1 VNRTPLRRRS
11 VDYRPT
17 VGAVVTTWHPPRG
30 AKKTRPR
37 AAARDAQG
45 RRNNQAEAFDAEPRM
60 GARPVARAH
69 ERGGRTMLTWHLL
82 RAAAIAR
89 HRVVWRA
96 CGGDPATWDL
106 HMDMIR
112 TVYGY

>member
-1 VNRTPLRRRS
+1 MR
-11 VDYRPT
+11 
-17 VGAVVTTWHPPRG
+17 AVVTTWHPPRG
-30 AKKTRPR
+30 AHDYELLRTTRR
-37 AAARDAQG
+37 AL
-45 RRNNQAEAFDAEPRM
+45 RNNQAEAFDAEPRM
-60 GARPVARAH
+60 GARSTACAH

-96 CGGDPATWDL
+96 CGGDPTTWEL

-112 TVYGY
+112 AVYGY